1 MADPE
6 GTDEMND
13 LLRGAETV
21 HDEDAPEAPTAMGAF
36 LQDRLRDAR
45 DAASNR
51 QGVTPP

>member
-21 HDEDAPEAPTAMGAF
+21 HDEDVPAPTAMGAF

-45 DAASNR
+45 GAASKR